1 MAPTNWILSID
12 FGTSNSAAAHSGAT
26 SGGIETLSL
35 THTSHLMASS
45 VFVEAADRIAVG
57 EAAYDMAQRNPAGF
71 VSSPKRLISANPAVT
86 VNGMNLPTYALVAAV
101 MRTVL
106 QRGAAAHAG
115 QPPSQVV
122 LTHPEAW
129 SHQQIQVLVDAAR
142 YAGVRPEQITTISEP
157 RAAAAH
163 YSRSHSMEPGARIA
177 VFDFGGGTLDIAVLT
192 VSNEN
197 AFEVVAARGNNNLG
211 GKNLDT
217 LLQRWVEQRLED
229 RDPTIVNYLRREA
242 SVDVIQGMQE
252 SIRRAKEL
260 LSEAPSAT
268 ITVSTPG
275 GRQQLQITRDE
286 FEELIAG
293 AIDQAMQLTKATLLD
308 ANINHPQQLTALYL
322 TGGSSRIP
330 MIQQRLH
337 ELGPVA
343 TLDDPKTVVAQGA
356 LVTALAES
364 TPSGPQRQAYRPEAA
379 ELIPATWQGQGRP
392 GPTQQSPTPGP
403 TANTGPT
410 GQIPTRAYDPGR
422 EQATA
427 TPKKRRTGLLVGGV
441 LAVVAV
447 IGVVIGAI
455 ALSGGDSGGSDDA
468 AAGGGGAKPPAAQA
482 NPADGSSVA
491 TDEKT
496 VLATLPAPLQDGI
509 SGCRKTGF
517 HGEALKLSCR
527 FKSDSSLSEASS
539 KTAGNGAFDMSMEV
553 YVDPSAAANT
563 IVDLRNGLRSQ
574 GKGTLVENSGRTAAG
589 EITNALGGKDY
600 DIDYANTANGLNIR
614 VVGVASTSAGKTF
627 LTRSGLLS

>member
-1 MAPTNWILSID
+1 MPPSSWILSID

-26 SGGIETLSL
+26 SGGIETLPL
-35 THTSHLMASS
+35 THTSNLMTSS

-57 EAAYDMAQRNPAGF
+57 EAAHDMAQRNPAGY
-71 VSSPKRLISANPAVT
+71 VSSPKRLISANPAIT
-86 VNGMNLPTYALVAAV
+86 VNGMSMPTYALVSAV

-129 SHQQIQVLVDAAR
+129 SRQQIQVLVDAAR

-229 RDPTIVNYLRREA
+229 RDPNIVQYLRRQA
-242 SVDVIQGMQE
+242 PVDVIQGMQE

-268 ITVSTPG
+268 ITVSTPND
-275 GRQQLQITRDE
+275 RQQLQITRDE
-286 FEELIAG
+286 FEELVAP
-293 AIDQAMQLTKATLLD
+293 AVDQAMQLTKATLLD
-308 ANINHPQQLTALYL
+308 ANISHPEQLTALYL

-356 LVTALAES
+356 MVTALADAS
-364 TPSGPQRQAYRPEAA
+364 PSGVSTDQRQAYRPGAA
-379 ELIPATWQGQGRP
+379 DLMPTHWQGQ
-392 GPTQQSPTPGP
+392 TS
-403 TANTGPT
+403 
-410 GQIPTRAYDPGR
+410 R
-422 EQATA
+422 EQSTGKSPSPANSHGAPQTA
-427 TPKKRRTGLLVGGV
+427 SAGSKKRSGWLIGG
-441 LAVVAV
+441 AVAAVAI
-447 IGVVIGAI
+447 IGITIGAF
-455 ALSGGDSGGSDDA
+455 ALSGDNDTSTADPANATGTAQTNQSSDEV
-468 AAGGGGAKPPAAQA
+468 G
-482 NPADGSSVA
+482 
-491 TDEKT
+491 TDEAS
-496 VLATLPAPLQDGI
+496 VMSALPGPLQQGVRQCSKSSFNGDALI
-509 SGCRKTGF
+509 MFCRIKADSNLA
-517 HGEALKLSCR
+517 EA
-527 FKSDSSLSEASS
+527 SLSPIKDDDTTIDELTMNVWVDHTGAAS
-539 KTAGNGAFDMSMEV
+539 GV
-553 YVDPSAAANT
+553 
-563 IVDLRNGLRSQ
+563 VDLRNGTKSK
-574 GKGTLVENSGRTAAG
+574 GKGVLVENAGRTAAA
-589 EITNALGGKDY
+589 EITKDY
-600 DIDYANTANGLNIR
+600 SDGYTIDYSSTANGLNARI
-614 VVGVASTSAGKTF
+614 VNVKSIDAGKTF
-627 LTRSGLLS
+627 LTRSGLTA